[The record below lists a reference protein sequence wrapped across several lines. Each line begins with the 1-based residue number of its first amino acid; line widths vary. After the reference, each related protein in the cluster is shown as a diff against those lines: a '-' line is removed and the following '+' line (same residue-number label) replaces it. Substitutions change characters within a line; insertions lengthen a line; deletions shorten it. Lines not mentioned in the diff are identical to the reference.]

1 VQVEAFITL
10 AVVAGVSAAVV
21 WRTMNP
27 PRERRRHRPRRRR
40 KQTRPNNPHP
50 APVTPAAAPPP
61 VESSSL
67 EPRADA
73 FALLPSDPA
82 EPANDPPRAV
92 SLVMLALTIAFFAVL
107 AVGILAAVGYLVK
120 TQLDQYFTGL

>member
-40 KQTRPNNPHP
+40 TRTRPNNPHP
-50 APVTPAAAPPP
+50 APVTPAAATPP
-61 VESSSL
+61 VESSIP

>member
-1 VQVEAFITL
+1 MEAFITL

-40 KQTRPNNPHP
+40 TRTRPNNPHP
-50 APVTPAAAPPP
+50 APVTPAATPP
-61 VESSSL
+61 VESSIP